1 MSKIDIRNFS
11 PKELEILEFF
21 AKSLEE
27 SPQDLKKYLLNESLT
42 QRAKVL
48 AFLSR
53 IPALYDDVNALL
65 ESED

>member
-1 MSKIDIRNFS
+1 MDIRDFS

-27 SPQDLKKYLLNESLT
+27 SPQELKKYLLNESLT

-48 AFLSR
+48 AFLHR
-53 IPALYDDVNALL
+53 VPDLYKAVNKLL
-65 ESED
+65 EE

>member
-1 MSKIDIRNFS
+1 MTVDTSNFS
-11 PKELEILEFF
+11 PKELDILEFF

-48 AFLSR
+48 AFLHR
-53 IPALYDDVNALL
+53 VPNLYKAVNKLL
-65 ESED
+65 EAE